1 MRALGVI
8 LIVLVAI
15 AVIAV
20 LCMLVHMAVSAL
32 RERRKR
38 RADREVAWTAYSEP
52 VRDNLEIG
60 VRRRTEDG
68 RTLAQV
74 HMHTVPAWIE
84 LEVLV
89 AMNDAEQRARQY
101 NESKVGM

>member
-1 MRALGVI
+1 MRVLGVI

-15 AVIAV
+15 AIIAA
-20 LCMLVHMAVSAL
+20 LCVLVHMSVSAL

-38 RADREVAWTAYSEP
+38 RADATVPWAAYSEP

-60 VRRRTEDG
+60 VQRRTEDG
-68 RTLAQV
+68 RVLAQV

-89 AMNDAEQRARQY
+89 AMNDAEMRARAY
-101 NESKVGM
+101 NDSKVGM